1 MCSLQFSYVGA
12 SAFSGIPDAKLIFGV
27 SQMTMYI
34 LNYLDRNNIAA
45 ARLYG
50 IVKDTGLVG
59 TEYQTVISVLFAS
72 YIGFQ
77 VPSNIIASKLK
88 YPGIYINVMMAGW
101 GIVSACTAAA
111 HNFHGLVV
119 VRIFLGIFE
128 AAFFPGAVYLLSC
141 WYTKKELAL
150 RTAILFSGSQL
161 GNAFG

>member
-1 MCSLQFSYVGA
+1 M
-12 SAFSGIPDAKLIFGV
+12 I
-27 SQMTMYI
+27 MYI

-50 IVKDTGLVG
+50 IVQDTGLVG
-59 TEYQTVISVLFAS
+59 SEYQTVISVLFAS
-72 YIGFQ
+72 YIFFQ
-77 VPSNIIASKLK
+77 VPSNIVASKLR

-101 GIVSACTAAA
+101 GVVSAATAAA
-111 HNFHGLVV
+111 KNFHGLVI

-141 WYTKKELAL
+141 WYTKKELGL

-161 GNAFG
+161 GNAFGELRY

>member
-1 MCSLQFSYVGA
+1 M
-12 SAFSGIPDAKLIFGV
+12 I
-27 SQMTMYI
+27 MYI

-72 YIGFQ
+72 YILFQ
-77 VPSNIIASKLK
+77 VPSNIIASKFK
-88 YPGIYINVMMAGW
+88 YPGIYINIMMAGW
-101 GIVSACTAAA
+101 GIVSAATAAA
-111 HNFHGLVV
+111 NSFEHLIVI
-119 VRIFLGIFE
+119 RIILGVFE

-141 WYTKKELAL
+141 WYTKKELAS

-161 GNAFG
+161 GNAFGGFLQCTDDRMIIR